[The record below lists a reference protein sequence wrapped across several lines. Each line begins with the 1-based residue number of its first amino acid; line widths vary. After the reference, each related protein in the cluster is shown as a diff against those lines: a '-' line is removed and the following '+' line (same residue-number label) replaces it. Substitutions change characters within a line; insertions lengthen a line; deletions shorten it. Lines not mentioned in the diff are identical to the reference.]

1 MKAIAKS
8 STALAVVVVLACSF
22 ALFATGCSSPV
33 GQDVSK
39 RMDDLESRVKVLE
52 DKLVTKAD
60 EGSAAVKTYS
70 DTEDYATYDKYL
82 SDIDKRVDE
91 ASVAA
96 QAVSVPSDNDQKMR
110 EFDKA
115 VIPLD
120 NLEEELGHLEDAVE
134 AAYAN
139 GYLTDDEYATLKS
152 GGENLDSKIDSAINT
167 VKESFG
173 IVS

>member
-1 MKAIAKS
+1 MKAISKPR
-8 STALAVVVVLACSF
+8 TALVAMAALACVF

-39 RMDDLESRVKVLE
+39 RVDDLESRVKVLE
-52 DKLVTKAD
+52 DKLVTKVD
-60 EGSAAVKTYS
+60 EGSSAVKTYS
-70 DTEDYATYDKYL
+70 DTEDYVTYDKYL
-82 SDIDKRVDE
+82 SDIDKRIDE
-91 ASVAA
+91 AAVAA
-96 QAVSVPSDNDQKMR
+96 QAVSVPSDDAQKMR

-120 NLEEELGHLEDAVE
+120 NLDEELGHLEDAVE

-152 GGENLDSKIDSAINT
+152 GCENLDAKIDAAVKT

-173 IVS
+173 IVA

>member
-1 MKAIAKS
+1 MKAIAKPR
-8 STALAVVVVLACSF
+8 TALVALAVLACAF

-39 RMDDLESRVKVLE
+39 RMDDLESRVKILE

-91 ASVAA
+91 AAVAA
-96 QAVSVPSDNDQKMR
+96 QAVSVPADSAQKMR

-120 NLEEELGHLEDAVE
+120 SLEEELGHLEDAIE

-139 GYLTDDEYATLKS
+139 GYLTDDEYDTLKA
-152 GGENLDSKIDSAINT
+152 GGDNLDTKIDAAVNT

-173 IVS
+173 ILS